1 MSSLSARVKNMHT
14 TPAPSCC
21 WNTQSSEDDPSL
33 NMKREILIYF
43 PHLVSS
49 SGPFLTYWEM
59 KRQPLQLVLSAVRN
73 CKYAKIASFSLSDS
87 YSVLLYTEDG
97 SRVRSQVWHGADDTY
112 LSVPKRKALGHK
124 GIRPL
129 FTIVPHTHTNAHMHK
144 SKHTDTGTHTVYYF
158 SAVPVL
164 EEENDTDNPV
174 LGHSVLYM
182 VVRERYFKCNSYC
195 FLVFIEQ
202 VSKAN
207 NNDSHFEQTEMHI
220 INSNTKCIT
229 LQTIIHGRLFWGEF
243 VTLPAV
249 WL

>member
-1 MSSLSARVKNMHT
+1 
-14 TPAPSCC
+14 
-21 WNTQSSEDDPSL
+21 
-33 NMKREILIYF
+33 MKREILIYF

-59 KRQPLQLVLSAVRN
+59 KRQSLQLVLSAVRN

-97 SRVRSQVWHGADDTY
+97 SRVRSEIRHGADDTF

-124 GIRPL
+124 GIRL
-129 FTIVPHTHTNAHMHK
+129 LCTIVPHTHTCTKANPQTQALF
-144 SKHTDTGTHTVYYF
+144 YYF

-164 EEENDTDNPV
+164 EEENDADNPV

-182 VVRERYFKCNSYC
+182 VVRERDSKCNAYC

-207 NNDSHFEQTEMHI
+207 NNDSHFEQTEMHS

-229 LQTIIHGRLFWGEF
+229 LQTIRHNRLFWGGICHF
-243 VTLPAV
+243 PSSMTIRRR
-249 WL
+249 